1 MRLDVTWTVARRE
14 FRERIRTKGFWFATI
29 GLPLIMIAMAILPS
43 LLLSRSKTHDRIAI
57 VDETGRLEK
66 DLRAVVAE
74 STQKGR
80 AETKPSGAEE
90 VQNGRGRN
98 ASGATFDLEFVA
110 PRSDGTALG
119 QELDKKIL
127 DGQLDAWL
135 RIEKDALQTSKVSYR
150 GRSVSNFMTQ
160 EQLSSNLTDT
170 FRRVRLRDAGLDL
183 AKLDG
188 VLGSVDLA
196 TVRVTAEGNRKEG
209 GLAGI
214 GFAYILF
221 MMLFVSV
228 QVWGQQVMSGVL
240 EEKGSRILEV
250 LIATVRPVELLF
262 GKLLGIG
269 ALGLVQMSIWLV
281 SFAIAS
287 APGVLAAVL
296 SLPADISFPRV
307 TVAMVLNLVAL
318 FVLGFFAFASLYAA
332 IGAAFN
338 NLQEAQQ
345 VAGMM
350 SFLLVIPVIFAFK
363 VINAPDAASSVV
375 LSLIPL
381 FTPFLMALRISI
393 QMPPVWQLA
402 LAYLLT
408 SGFVYF
414 MMSVC
419 ARIYRVGILMYGK
432 KPTIQEM
439 WRWARYS

>member
-1 MRLDVTWTVARRE
+1 MRLDATLTIARRE

-29 GLPLIMIAMAILPS
+29 GLPLIMVAMTVLPS
-43 LLLSRSKTHDRIAI
+43 LFLARSKTHDRLAI
-57 VDETGRLEK
+57 VDLTGRLGA
-66 DLRAVVAE
+66 DLQAMA
-74 STQKGR
+74 SPPSATAQ
-80 AETKPSGAEE
+80 AAPKPTSNKEE
-90 VQNGRGRN
+90 NQT
-98 ASGATFDLEFVA
+98 GATFDLEIVPPSKNPDA
-110 PRSDGTALG
+110 QAK
-119 QELDKKIL
+119 ELDQRVL
-127 DGQLDAWL
+127 DGELDAWL
-135 RIEKDALQTSKVSYR
+135 RIEADALATSKVSYR

-160 EQLSSNLTDT
+160 EQIESNLTDA

-183 AKLDG
+183 SKLDE
-188 VLGSVDLA
+188 LLESVDLS
-196 TVRVTAEGNRKEG
+196 TVRVTAEGSRKEG

-221 MMLFVSV
+221 LMLFVSV

-250 LIATVRPVELLF
+250 MIATVRPFELLF

-269 ALGLVQMSIWLV
+269 SLGLVQMSIWLV
-281 SFAIAS
+281 TFAVAS

-296 SLPADISFPRV
+296 SLPAEISFPRV
-307 TVAMVLNLVAL
+307 TVAMVIHLIAL

-345 VAGMM
+345 VAGML
-350 SFLLVIPVIFAFK
+350 SFLLVIPVMFAFK
-363 VINAPDAASSVV
+363 VINAPDSTSSVV

-381 FTPFLMALRISI
+381 FTPFLMALRLSI
-393 QMPPVWQLA
+393 QMPPAWQLL

-408 SGFVYF
+408 SGFVLF
-414 MMSVC
+414 MMWAC

-432 KPTIQEM
+432 KPTIPEI
-439 WRWARYS
+439 WKWVRHS

>member
-1 MRLDVTWTVARRE
+1 MRLDATLTVARRE

-43 LLLSRSKTHDRIAI
+43 LLLARSKTHDRIAI
-57 VDETGRLEK
+57 VDETGRLEN

-74 STQKGR
+74 STSKGKPE
-80 AETKPSGAEE
+80 AEKSDAQE
-90 VQNGRGRN
+90 VQRGRRGS
-98 ASGATFDLEFVA
+98 AAGATFELEFIA
-110 PRSDGTALG
+110 PRPDAAALG
-119 QELDKKIL
+119 KELDQKIL

-135 RIEKDALQTSKVSYR
+135 RVEKDALETSRISYR

-160 EQLSSNLTDT
+160 EQLEGNLTDT

-183 AKLDG
+183 SKLGG
-188 VLGSVDLA
+188 VLQSVDVA

-250 LIATVRPVELLF
+250 MIATVRPFELLF

-307 TVAMVLNLVAL
+307 TVAMVINLIAL

-345 VAGMM
+345 VAGML
-350 SFLLVIPVIFAFK
+350 SFLIVIPVMFAFK
-363 VINAPDAASSVV
+363 VINAPDATSSVV

-393 QMPPVWQLA
+393 QMPPAWQLA
-402 LAYLLT
+402 LAYVLT
-408 SGFVYF
+408 SGFVLF
-414 MMSVC
+414 MMSAC

-432 KPTIQEM
+432 KPTIQEI